1 MVSLY
6 TDPETQE
13 SIFTLCPNNSL
24 SWAGVKMVF
33 LVLFASLLAVALY
46 FVSIGAWLVAP
57 FTGLEAVVLGAGLY
71 LSARRG
77 ATREIIRIGEDTVA
91 VYRGRKTFQEVARFQ
106 RCWARVKLSQD
117 PRHWYP
123 SKLFLGSHGW
133 VTEIGSDLIDN
144 ERIQLAKDLTETLS
158 VQPAF
163 KSRTPTEGLNKLNA
177 ARQRLQL

>member
-6 TDPETQE
+6 TDPETQD
-13 SIFTLCPNNSL
+13 SVFTLTPNSSL
-24 SWAGVKMVF
+24 SWRGVKLAF
-33 LVLFASLLAVALY
+33 LVLFASLFGVAAY

-57 FTGLEAVVLGAGLY
+57 FTGLEAVVLGAGMY

-91 VYRGRKTFQEVARFQ
+91 VYRGRKTIHEVARFQ

-117 PRHWYP
+117 PKNWYP

-144 ERIQLAKDLTETLS
+144 ERTQLARDLTETIS

-163 KSRTPTEGLNKLNA
+163 KTKAPNERSNQFDT
-177 ARQRLQL
+177 ARQQI